1 MNERIMSLMSASL
14 EAREGFQPAGLPEDL
29 TPSHESLE
37 LHEYDV
43 ASVESVHITLGKIA
57 DSIEASLENQTLSES
72 TLDMAKIAVESNAD
86 QLGVSLENLA
96 TFDGVDNATVTV
108 ESLGDTLKKIWDTI
122 RTAIERAI
130 KALRDF
136 FAKLFGGIKK
146 LSAYFDRLEKEVD
159 KLEEDPK
166 GQITVRSATNLY
178 FSGTIS
184 PEDIRAG
191 LEESESFGEIIL
203 GDYVEYIRGYFTEI
217 TKTSVDKS
225 FIDAESEDDLK
236 QDNVF
241 FRIRNATEMK
251 WFNAIQR
258 LKGKGRIIGGYV
270 FEHDRNGVRGDYW
283 KLSRD
288 EGVQGLNQSQEMDY
302 PTIDEMKSMIT
313 AAKGVIKLI
322 EKREDALKKIADART
337 GAIKSIDE
345 FVKKSERGM
354 LGAAWTRANA
364 RQVLTASN
372 ANVTQPVHQYINQMY
387 SSVRAVGDL
396 IEQTVKA

>member
-1 MNERIMSLMSASL
+1 MNKRIMSLMSASL
-14 EAREGFQPAGLPEDL
+14 EAREGFQPASLPEDL
-29 TPSHESLE
+29 TPSYESLE

-43 ASVESVHITLGKIA
+43 ASVESVHVTLGKIA
-57 DSIEASLENQTLSES
+57 DSIEASLENETLSES

-159 KLEEDPK
+159 KLEEEPT
-166 GQITVRSATNLY
+166 GQITIRSATNLY

-184 PEDIRAG
+184 PEDIKAG

-203 GDYVEYIRGYFTEI
+203 GDYVDYIRGYFAEI
-217 TKTSVDKS
+217 ARVSVDKN
-225 FIDAESEDDLK
+225 FIEAENEEDILN
-236 QDNVF
+236 NVF
-241 FRIRNATEMK
+241 FGTRNVTEMK
-251 WFNAIQR
+251 WFNSINR

-270 FEHDRNGVRGDYW
+270 FEHDRNVVRGDYW

-302 PTIDEMKSMIT
+302 PTIAEMKSMIA

-322 EKREDALKKIADART
+322 EKREDALKKVADART
-337 GAIKSIDE
+337 DVIKSIDE
-345 FVKKSERGM
+345 FVKKSERGA
-354 LGAAWTRANA
+354 LGSAWTRAKA
-364 RQVLTASN
+364 RDIMVTAN
-372 ANVTQPVHQYINQMY
+372 VNVTQPIHQYINQMY
-387 SSVRAVGDL
+387 SSIRAVGDL
-396 IEQTVKA
+396 IERTVKA